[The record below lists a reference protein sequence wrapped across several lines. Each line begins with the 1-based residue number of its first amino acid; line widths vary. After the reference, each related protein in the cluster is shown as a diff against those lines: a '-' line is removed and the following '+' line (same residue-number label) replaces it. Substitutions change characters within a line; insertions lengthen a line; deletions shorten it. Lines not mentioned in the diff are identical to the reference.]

1 MLPNAS
7 EPGGTLGSP
16 RPALRERRTVWRRLA
31 APLAAALAA
40 SVLAACGGGGGSPAP
55 NPPPVTPPPPSPP
68 RPAEPPLPPV
78 TGPGELRGA
87 TALTRFTAEQVT
99 TALNSGASKLA
110 GVAPRYA
117 VQTYRLTYLT
127 TDADGRVVL
136 ASGLAAVPDKPAG
149 RTSPVLSYQ
158 HGTIFKD
165 AEAPSNALAPG
176 EPPIVLASLGF
187 HVVAADYV
195 GYGASRG
202 VQHPY
207 LLSAPTA
214 AAVNDFL
221 TASRIWRTTQ
231 GTSLNALGNGQLFLL
246 GYSEGG
252 YATAASLRAMQAETA
267 NPHLPLLV
275 AAVAG
280 AGPYHVG
287 VTMDEL
293 LRRVKDENRVLGAL
307 IDPGFLSRLGSTVRA
322 EVRRA
327 LVRELIPDDADV
339 SFRTT
344 FIDNFLADDVNAMER
359 MSNVHDFVPARPLR
373 LFHGP
378 QDRTVPY
385 RASTVTLQTMLQRGA
400 RPDEVTLTDC
410 TATPSDH
417 LPCVLPFFQAAQG
430 YLQGL
435 ARDL

>member
-1 MLPNAS
+1 MKS
-7 EPGGTLGSP
+7 CVEPG
-16 RPALRERRTVWRRLA
+16 RRSLMQWTAAVLA
-31 APLAAALAA
+31 AVALAA
-40 SVLAACGGGGGSPAP
+40 LSACGGGGSSPAP
-55 NPPPVTPPPPSPP
+55 PAPVTPPAPPPP
-68 RPAEPPLPPV
+68 PPPPPAEPPIPRV
-78 TGPGELRGA
+78 SGPGELRTA
-87 TALTRFTAEQVT
+87 TALVRFAPEEVAQ
-99 TALNSGASKLA
+99 ALGTGASKLG

-117 VQTYRLTYLT
+117 VRTWRITYLT
-127 TDADGRVVL
+127 TDADGQTVL
-136 ASGLAAVPDKPAG
+136 ASGLAAVPEKPAG
-149 RTSPVLSYQ
+149 GTSPVLSYQ

-165 AEAPSNALAPG
+165 AQAPSNALAAG
-176 EPPIVLASLGF
+176 EPPIVLASLGY

-221 TASRIWRTTQ
+221 TATRIWRTTE
-231 GTSLNALGNGQLFLL
+231 GEPLGALGNGQLFMV

-252 YATAASLRAMQAETA
+252 YATVAALRALQAAE

-287 VTMDEL
+287 VTMDAL
-293 LRRVKDENRVLGAL
+293 LRRVKDENRLLGAL

-344 FIDNFLADDVNAMER
+344 FIDNFLADDEGAMER
-359 MSNVHDFVPARPLR
+359 MSNVHDFAPSRPLR
-373 LFHGP
+373 LFHG
-378 QDRTVPY
+378 QADRTVPY
-385 RASTVTLQTMLQRGA
+385 RVATVTLEAMRARGA

-410 TATPSDH
+410 DAAPADH
-417 LPCVLPFFQAAQG
+417 LPCVLPFFEASQA
-430 YLQGL
+430 YLATL
-435 ARDL
+435 ARGL